1 MSMWS
6 PIIGKFKGI
15 PIQLH
20 WTFVLLMIFALVI
33 SVPLFFVLVILFACV
48 LLHEMSHTLTA
59 YRNNVPVE
67 KIILYPLGGGS
78 LIDSDVLDPELEFRI
93 SLAGPIAS
101 FIMGFAFGIVA
112 VIMPGGEI
120 ESFIQIFFLLNILLA
135 VFNIIPWF
143 PLDGGRVLRGYFR
156 KKYSFIN
163 ATKKTVMV
171 SNAITI
177 LFIIGTLVY
186 AAVSNYT
193 IVYKEFII
201 FIDIFMAMFIY
212 SGAKSEMELAYIR
225 ENTKNLSISSLVSKN
240 YILFRKPASLK
251 EIYDAVIK
259 YHTNIIL
266 FKSKAGYQVISKLPA
281 PNINA
286 LNLNISNKQSSS
298 YYKLSLPVVDYN
310 KKVYDVFNKMQNTN
324 LPIIGVTKGKTLVG
338 VISRQHLDS
347 FISLHMSNISS
358 VQSK

>member
-20 WTFVLLMIFALVI
+20 WSFVLLMIFALAI

-59 YRNNVPVE
+59 YRNKVPVE

-78 LIDSDVLDPELEFRI
+78 LIDSDSLNPELEFRI
-93 SLAGPIAS
+93 SLAGPVAS
-101 FIMGFAFGIVA
+101 FIMGFAFGIAA
-112 VIMPGGEI
+112 VILPGGEI

-135 VFNIIPWF
+135 IFNIIPWF

-156 KKYSFIN
+156 KKYPFIT
-163 ATKKTVMV
+163 ATKKTVMA
-171 SNAITI
+171 SNIITVV
-177 LFIIGTLVY
+177 FIIGTLVY
-186 AAVSNYT
+186 AGISTYT
-193 IVYKEFII
+193 ITYKEFII
-201 FIDIFMAMFIY
+201 FIDVFMAMFIY
-212 SGAKSEMELAYIR
+212 SGAKSEMELAYIK
-225 ENTKNLSISSLVSKN
+225 ENTKDLPIRSLISKN
-240 YILFRKPASLK
+240 YILFKKPASLR

-266 FKSKAGYQVISKLPA
+266 FKGNGGYQIISKLPA

-286 LNLNISNKQSSS
+286 LNLNMSSKQNSM
-298 YYKLSLPVVDYN
+298 YYKLSLPVIDYN
-310 KKVYDVFNKMQNTN
+310 KKVYDAFNKMQNTN
-324 LPIIGVTKGKTLVG
+324 LPIIGVIRGKTLIG

-347 FISLHMSNISS
+347 FVSLHMSNISS
-358 VQSK
+358 MQAK